1 MEKIQLEVY
10 AVSHSQSQAGAYAL
24 ILQEKNGKRRLPIII
39 GATEAQ
45 AIAIKLESLTPQR
58 PLTHDLFLNFAL
70 AFGIKI
76 LEINIVKMKLS
87 VFYSELVCSKD
98 NTIIRIDARTSD
110 AIALAVRFNCP
121 IYTNEKVMEEAGIDI
136 SSFSKTENEP
146 PKNQQKSYKR
156 FSDKELKEL
165 LENAV
170 SEERYEDASLIS
182 EELKRRG
189 LQK

>member
-136 SSFSKTENEP
+136 SSFSKTENEH